1 MGAFM
6 VPWRI
11 RPLVALFLLGGCTVG
26 PDYRPPAVAMP
37 ATYAGDRDSS
47 RTASN
52 ISRWWAAFGDPV
64 LDDLIARAQ
73 SGNLDVRQAAARVAK
88 ARAQERVVRARGGP
102 SVNASAQAG
111 YTRLSAN
118 SLPAGLAN
126 LGGGGQPG
134 GGGGGIGLPGED
146 FATFQAGFDASWEID
161 LFGGQRRANEAAGA
175 RTEAAVWS
183 ARDAEVMLA
192 AEVARTYQQYR
203 ALQRR
208 IALADQTLAAQRE
221 QLDFA
226 RVRAKNGLATTIDQR
241 RQQREIE
248 KASAAREDLLADAD
262 VRVHAQGILL
272 GLAPAALAQEL
283 ATPPADAAP
292 AIAIPPG
299 LPSELLQRRPDIRA
313 AERQLAAATAD
324 IGVATADLYPKLSLT
339 GALQLASR
347 SLATLL
353 EADSLFA
360 NGAGRLSLP
369 LIGGGKRETVA
380 LRKAQ
385 ADEALLAYQAVV
397 LGALRDVEDA
407 LTRLDADRRK
417 VEALRASVAAA
428 QDAADTAQVRQR
440 NGLVQMAEVL
450 QARQTWLADRDALA
464 QAEAAAAQDEVALYK
479 ALGGGW
485 DERRVNPEEQASGRG
500 N

>member
-1 MGAFM
+1 VVA
-6 VPWRI
+6 VP
-11 RPLVALFLLGGCTVG
+11 AS
-26 PDYRPPAVAMP
+26 
-37 ATYAGDRDSS
+37 YAGDHDAS
-47 RTASN
+47 RTASD

-64 LDDLIARAQ
+64 LDDLIVRAQ
-73 SGNLDVRQAAARVAK
+73 TGNLDVRQAAARVSE

-111 YTRLSAN
+111 YTRLSEN

-134 GGGGGIGLPGED
+134 GGGGIGLPGES
-146 FATFQAGFDASWEID
+146 FATFQTGFDASWELD

-175 RTEAAVWS
+175 RTEAAEWS

-203 ALQRR
+203 ALQHR

-221 QLDFA
+221 QFDFA
-226 RVRAKNGLATTIDQR
+226 RVRAKNGLVTTLDERRLQR
-241 RQQREIE
+241 DVE
-248 KASAAREDLLADAD
+248 KASALREDLLADAD
-262 VRVHAQGILL
+262 VHVHALGTLL

-283 ATPPADAAP
+283 ASPPATSAT
-292 AIAIPPG
+292 IAIPPG
-299 LPSELLQRRPDIRA
+299 LPSELLRRRPDIRA
-313 AERQLAAATAD
+313 AERRLAAATAD

-397 LGALRDVEDA
+397 LGALREVEDA
-407 LTRLDADRRK
+407 LTRLDADRHK
-417 VEALRASVAAA
+417 VEQLRASVAAA

-440 NGLVQMAEVL
+440 NGLVPMADVL
-450 QARQTWLADRDALA
+450 VAHQAWLADRDALA

-485 DERRVNPEEQASGRG
+485 DERRVNEEEQASGRG

>member
-1 MGAFM
+1 MI
-6 VPWRI
+6 PSRI
-11 RPLVALFLLGGCTVG
+11 RPLAALLLLGGCTVG
-26 PDYRPPAVAMP
+26 PDYNRPTVAVP
-37 ATYAGDRDSS
+37 ATYAGAHDAAL
-47 RTASN
+47 RTSD
-52 ISRWWAAFGDPV
+52 IGGWWTAFRDPV
-64 LDDLIARAQ
+64 LDGLIARAR
-73 SGNLDVRQAAARVAK
+73 SGNLDVRQAAARVAE
-88 ARAQERVVRARGGP
+88 ARAQERVARARGGP
-102 SVNASAQAG
+102 SLNASAQAG
-111 YTRLSAN
+111 YSRLSQN

-134 GGGGGIGLPGED
+134 SGGGGIGLPGED
-146 FATFQAGFDASWEID
+146 FATFQTGFDASWELD

-183 ARDAEVMLA
+183 QRDAEVMLA

-203 ALQRR
+203 VLQRR
-208 IALADQTLAAQRE
+208 IALADQALASQRD
-221 QLDFA
+221 QLEFV
-226 RVRAKNGLATTIDQR
+226 RVRARNGLTTTLDERSQQR
-241 RQQREIE
+241 RLEQ
-248 KASAAREDLLADAD
+248 ASAQREDLLAEADA
-262 VRVHAQGILL
+262 RVHALGTLL
-272 GLAPAALAQEL
+272 GLAPAALAGEL
-283 ATPPADAAP
+283 TTPSPAAAT
-292 AIAIPPG
+292 AIDIPPG

-313 AERQLAAATAD
+313 AERKLAAATAD

-353 EADSLFA
+353 EADSIFA

-380 LRKAQ
+380 LRRAQ
-385 ADEALLAYQAVV
+385 ADEALLAYQATV
-397 LGALRDVEDA
+397 LGALREVEDA

-417 VEALRASVAAA
+417 VGALRASVAAA
-428 QDAADTAQVRQR
+428 QDAVDTAQVRQR
-440 NGLVQMAEVL
+440 SGLVQMTEVL
-450 QARQTWLADRDALA
+450 QARQTWLADRDTLA

-500 N
+500 S

>member
-1 MGAFM
+1 M
-6 VPWRI
+6 VPSRL
-11 RPLVALFLLGGCTVG
+11 RPLAALLLLGGCTVG
-26 PDYRPPAVAMP
+26 PDYRPPVVAVP
-37 ATYAGDRDSS
+37 ASYAGDHDAS
-47 RTASN
+47 RTASD

-64 LDDLIARAQ
+64 LDDLIVRAQ
-73 SGNLDVRQAAARVAK
+73 TGNLDVRQAAARVSE

-111 YTRLSAN
+111 YTRLSEN

-126 LGGGGQPG
+126 LGGGGQPA
-134 GGGGGIGLPGED
+134 GGGGGIGLPGEG
-146 FATFQAGFDASWEID
+146 FATFQAGFDASWELD

-226 RVRAKNGLATTIDQR
+226 RVRAKNGLVTTLDERRLQR
-241 RQQREIE
+241 DVE
-248 KASAAREDLLADAD
+248 KASAMREDSLADAD
-262 VRVHAQGILL
+262 VHVHALGTLL

-283 ATPPADAAP
+283 ASPPTAA
-292 AIAIPPG
+292 ASAMVAIPPG

-313 AERQLAAATAD
+313 AERRLAAATAD

-397 LGALRDVEDA
+397 LGALREVEDA
-407 LTRLDADRRK
+407 LTRLDADRHK
-417 VEALRASVAAA
+417 VEQLRASVAAA

-440 NGLVQMAEVL
+440 NGLVPMADVL
-450 QARQTWLADRDALA
+450 VAHQAWLADRDALA

-485 DERRVNPEEQASGRG
+485 DERRVNEEEQASGRG

>member
-1 MGAFM
+1 M
-6 VPWRI
+6 VPSRL
-11 RPLVALFLLGGCTVG
+11 RPLAALLLLGGCTVG
-26 PDYRPPAVAMP
+26 PDYRPPVVAVP
-37 ATYAGDRDSS
+37 ASYAGDHDAS
-47 RTASN
+47 RTASD

-64 LDDLIARAQ
+64 LDDLIVRAQ
-73 SGNLDVRQAAARVAK
+73 TGNLDVRQAAARVSE

-111 YTRLSAN
+111 YTRLSEN

-126 LGGGGQPG
+126 LGGGGQPA
-134 GGGGGIGLPGED
+134 GGGGGIGLPGEG
-146 FATFQAGFDASWEID
+146 FATFQAGFDASWELD

-226 RVRAKNGLATTIDQR
+226 RVRAKNGLVTTLDERRLQR
-241 RQQREIE
+241 DVE
-248 KASAAREDLLADAD
+248 KASAMREDSLADAD
-262 VRVHAQGILL
+262 VHVHALGTLL

-283 ATPPADAAP
+283 ASPPTAA
-292 AIAIPPG
+292 ASAMVAIPPG

-313 AERQLAAATAD
+313 AERRLAAATAD

-397 LGALRDVEDA
+397 LGALREVEDA
-407 LTRLDADRRK
+407 LTRLDADRHK
-417 VEALRASVAAA
+417 VEQLRASVAAA

-440 NGLVQMAEVL
+440 NGLVPMADVPVAH
-450 QARQTWLADRDALA
+450 QAWLADRDALA

-485 DERRVNPEEQASGRG
+485 DERRVNEEEQASGRG

>member
-1 MGAFM
+1 MPA
-6 VPWRI
+6 PRTCT
-11 RPLVALFLLGGCTVG
+11 LLALLLLGGCTVG
-26 PDYRPPAVAMP
+26 PDYRPPAVAVP
-37 ATYAGDRDSS
+37 ATYTGQHDATGP
-47 RTASN
+47 AAN
-52 ISRWWAAFGDPV
+52 IADWWTAFGDPV
-64 LDDLIARAQ
+64 LDGLIARAQ
-73 SGNLDVRQAAARVAK
+73 GGNLDVRQAAARVAE

-102 SVNASAQAG
+102 SLNASAQAG
-111 YTRLSAN
+111 YTRLSEN

-134 GGGGGIGLPGED
+134 GGSGGGIGLPGES
-146 FATFQAGFDASWEID
+146 FATFQAGFDASWELD

-175 RTEAAVWS
+175 RTEAAEWS

-208 IALADQTLAAQRE
+208 TVLADQTLAAQRE
-221 QLDFA
+221 QLDFT
-226 RVRAKNGLATTIDQR
+226 RVRARNGLVTTEGER
-241 RQQREIE
+241 RQQREID
-248 KASAAREDLLADAD
+248 KASAAREDLLAEAE
-262 VRVHAQGILL
+262 VRVHALSTLL

-283 ATPPADAAP
+283 AAQPSAPPTP
-292 AIAIPPG
+292 IAIPPG
-299 LPSELLQRRPDIRA
+299 LPSELLQRRPDVRA
-313 AERQLAAATAD
+313 AECRLAAATAD

-353 EADSLFA
+353 EADSIFA
-360 NGAGRLSLP
+360 NGTGRLSLP

-380 LRKAQ
+380 VRRAQ
-385 ADEALLAYQAVV
+385 ADEALLAYQATV

-417 VEALRASVAAA
+417 GESLRTSVAAA

-440 NGLVQMAEVL
+440 NGLVPMADVL
-450 QARQTWLADRDALA
+450 QARQAWLADRDALA

-500 N
+500 S

>member
-1 MGAFM
+1 MAL
-6 VPWRI
+6 WRTG
-11 RPLVALFLLGGCTVG
+11 PAAALLLLGACTAG
-26 PDYRPPAVAMP
+26 PDYGPPAVAVP
-37 ATYAGDRDSS
+37 AAYSGGDASGAADS
-47 RTASN
+47 TLA
-52 ISRWWAAFGDPV
+52 RWWAAFDDPV

-73 SGNLDVRQAAARVAK
+73 AGNLDVRQAAARVAE

-102 SVNASAQAG
+102 SLNAGAQAG
-111 YTRLSAN
+111 YTRLSEN

-134 GGGGGIGLPGED
+134 SGGGIGLPGED
-146 FATFQAGFDASWEID
+146 FATFQAGFDASWELD

-208 IALADQTLAAQRE
+208 LALADATLASQRE

-226 RVRAKNGLATTIDQR
+226 RARAKNGLVTTVDER
-241 RQQREIE
+241 NQQREVA
-248 KASAAREDLLADAD
+248 KAGATREDLLADAD
-262 VRVHAQGILL
+262 VHIHALSILL

-283 ATPPADAAP
+283 ASPPATAFT

-313 AERQLAAATAD
+313 AERRLAAASAD
-324 IGVATADLYPKLSLT
+324 IGVATADLFPKLSLT

-385 ADEALLAYQAVV
+385 ADEALLAYQATV

-428 QDAADTAQVRQR
+428 QDAAGTAQVRQR
-440 NGLVQMAEVL
+440 NGLVQMTEVL
-450 QARQTWLADRDALA
+450 QARQAWLADRDALA

-500 N
+500 R

>member
-1 MGAFM
+1 MFA
-6 VPWRI
+6 PRTCT
-11 RPLVALFLLGGCTVG
+11 LTALLLLGGCTVG
-26 PDYRPPAVAMP
+26 PDYRRPAVAVP
-37 ATYAGDRDSS
+37 AAYTGQHDAPGP
-47 RTASN
+47 AAN
-52 ISRWWAAFGDPV
+52 IADWWTAFGDPV
-64 LDDLIARAQ
+64 LDGLIARAQ
-73 SGNLDVRQAAARVAK
+73 SGNLDVRQAAARVAE

-102 SVNASAQAG
+102 SVNASAQGG
-111 YTRLSAN
+111 YSRLSEN

-146 FATFQAGFDASWEID
+146 FATFQTGFDASWELD

-175 RTEAAVWS
+175 RTEAAMWS

-192 AEVARTYQQYR
+192 AEVARTYQHYR

-208 IALADQTLAAQRE
+208 IALADDTLAAQRE

-226 RVRAKNGLATTIDQR
+226 RVRSRNGLVTTLDER
-241 RQQREIE
+241 GEEREIE
-248 KASAAREDLLADAD
+248 KAKALREDLSADAE
-262 VRVHAQGILL
+262 VHVHALGILL

-283 ATPPADAAP
+283 ASPAAP
-292 AIAIPPG
+292 PRLMVIPPG

-313 AERQLAAATAD
+313 AERKLAAATAD

-347 SLATLL
+347 SLATLI
-353 EADSLFA
+353 EADSIFA
-360 NGAGRLSLP
+360 NGTGRLSLP
-369 LIGGGKRETVA
+369 LMGGGKRETVA
-380 LRKAQ
+380 VRRAQ
-385 ADEALLAYQAVV
+385 ADEALLAYQAAV

-417 VEALRASVAAA
+417 GEALRASVAAA
-428 QDAADTAQVRQR
+428 QDAVDTARVRQR
-440 NGLVQMAEVL
+440 NGLVPMADVL
-450 QARQTWLADRDALA
+450 QARQAWLADRDALA

-500 N
+500 S

>member
-1 MGAFM
+1 M
-6 VPWRI
+6 VPSRL
-11 RPLVALFLLGGCTVG
+11 RPLAALLLLGGCTVG
-26 PDYRPPAVAMP
+26 PDYRPPVVAVP
-37 ATYAGDRDSS
+37 ASYAGDHDAS
-47 RTASN
+47 RTASD

-64 LDDLIARAQ
+64 LDDLIVRAQ
-73 SGNLDVRQAAARVAK
+73 TGNLDVRQAAARVSE

-111 YTRLSAN
+111 YTRLSEN

-134 GGGGGIGLPGED
+134 GGGGIGLPGES
-146 FATFQAGFDASWEID
+146 FATFQTGFDASWELD

-175 RTEAAVWS
+175 RTEAAEWS

-203 ALQRR
+203 ALQHR

-221 QLDFA
+221 QFDFA
-226 RVRAKNGLATTIDQR
+226 RVRAKNGLVTTLDERRLQR
-241 RQQREIE
+241 DVE
-248 KASAAREDLLADAD
+248 KASALREDLLADAD
-262 VRVHAQGILL
+262 VHVHALGTLL

-283 ATPPADAAP
+283 ASPPATSAT
-292 AIAIPPG
+292 IAIPPG
-299 LPSELLQRRPDIRA
+299 LPSELLRRRPDIRA
-313 AERQLAAATAD
+313 AERRLAAATAD

-397 LGALRDVEDA
+397 LGALREVEDA

-417 VEALRASVAAA
+417 VEQLRASVAAA
-428 QDAADTAQVRQR
+428 QDAADTARVRQR
-440 NGLVQMAEVL
+440 NGLIQMADVL
-450 QARQTWLADRDALA
+450 QAHQAWLADRDALA
-464 QAEAAAAQDEVALYK
+464 QTEAAAAQDEVALYK

-485 DERRVNPEEQASGRG
+485 DERRVNEEEQASGRG
-500 N
+500 S

>member
-1 MGAFM
+1 M
-6 VPWRI
+6 VPSRL
-11 RPLVALFLLGGCTVG
+11 RPLAALLLLGGCTVG
-26 PDYRPPAVAMP
+26 PDYRPPVVAVP
-37 ATYAGDRDSS
+37 ASYAGDHDAS
-47 RTASN
+47 RTASD

-64 LDDLIARAQ
+64 LDDLIVRAQ
-73 SGNLDVRQAAARVAK
+73 TGNLDVRQAAARVSE

-111 YTRLSAN
+111 YTRLSEN

-126 LGGGGQPG
+126 LGGGGQPA
-134 GGGGGIGLPGED
+134 GGGGGIGLPGEG
-146 FATFQAGFDASWEID
+146 FATFQAGFDASWELD

-221 QLDFA
+221 QFDFA
-226 RVRAKNGLATTIDQR
+226 RVRAKNGLVTTLDERRLQR
-241 RQQREIE
+241 DVE
-248 KASAAREDLLADAD
+248 KASALREDLLADAD
-262 VRVHAQGILL
+262 VHVHALGTLL

-283 ATPPADAAP
+283 ASPPTAA
-292 AIAIPPG
+292 ASAMVAIPPG

-313 AERQLAAATAD
+313 AERRLAAATAD

-397 LGALRDVEDA
+397 LGALREVEDA
-407 LTRLDADRRK
+407 LTRLDADRHK
-417 VEALRASVAAA
+417 VEQLRASVAAA

-440 NGLVQMAEVL
+440 NGLVPMADVL
-450 QARQTWLADRDALA
+450 VAHQAWLADRDALA

-485 DERRVNPEEQASGRG
+485 DERRVNEEEQASGRG

>member
-1 MGAFM
+1 
-6 VPWRI
+6 
-11 RPLVALFLLGGCTVG
+11 VAAILLLGGCTVG
-26 PDYRPPAVAMP
+26 PDYRPPAIAVP
-37 ATYAGDRDSS
+37 ATYAGDRS
-47 RTASN
+47 TARPASD
-52 ISRWWAAFGDPV
+52 ISRWWSAFGDPV

-73 SGNLDVRQAAARVAK
+73 AGNLDVRQAAARVAE
-88 ARAQERVVRARGGP
+88 ARAQERAVRARGGP
-102 SVNASAQAG
+102 SLNASAQAG
-111 YTRLSAN
+111 YTRLSEN

-134 GGGGGIGLPGED
+134 GGGGIGLAGED
-146 FATFQAGFDASWEID
+146 FATFQTGFDALWELD
-161 LFGGQRRANEAAGA
+161 LFGGQRRANEAARA
-175 RTEAAVWS
+175 RTDAAVWS

-208 IALADQTLAAQRE
+208 IALADQTLASQRE

-226 RVRAKNGLATTIDQR
+226 KVRAKNGLATTLEER

-248 KASAAREDLLADAD
+248 KAAAMREDLLADAD
-262 VRVHAQGILL
+262 VHVHALGILL

-283 ATPPADAAP
+283 AASPSAP
-292 AIAIPPG
+292 VTAIAIPRG
-299 LPSELLQRRPDIRA
+299 LPSDLLQRRPDIRA
-313 AERQLAAATAD
+313 AERRLAAATAD

-353 EADSLFA
+353 EADSIFA

-385 ADEALLAYQAVV
+385 ANEAVLAYQATV

-417 VEALRASVAAA
+417 IEQLRASVAAA
-428 QDAADTAQVRQR
+428 QDAADTARVRQR
-440 NGLVQMAEVL
+440 NGLVPMADVL
-450 QARQTWLADRDALA
+450 VAHQAWLADRDALA
-464 QAEAAAAQDEVALYK
+464 QAEASAARDEVALYK

-500 N
+500 S

>member
-1 MGAFM
+1 
-6 VPWRI
+6 
-11 RPLVALFLLGGCTVG
+11 LLLLGGCTVG
-26 PDYRPPAVAMP
+26 PDYRPPIVAVPVAYDGAHDAAGQ
-37 ATYAGDRDSS
+37 ATDIGQ
-47 RTASN
+47 
-52 ISRWWAAFGDPV
+52 WWAAFGDPV
-64 LDDLIARAQ
+64 LNELVARARA
-73 SGNLDVRQAAARVAK
+73 GNLDVRQAAARVAE

-102 SVNASAQAG
+102 SVNAAAQAG
-111 YTRLSAN
+111 YTRLSEN

-126 LGGGGQPG
+126 LGGGQG
-134 GGGGGIGLPGED
+134 GAGSPIGLPGED
-146 FATFQAGFDASWEID
+146 FATFQAGFDASWELD

-175 RTEAAVWS
+175 RTEAAEWS
-183 ARDAEVMLA
+183 VRDAEVMLA

-208 IALADQTLAAQRE
+208 IALVDQTLASQRE
-221 QLDFA
+221 QLDFT
-226 RVRAKNGLATTIDQR
+226 RVRAKHGLVTTLDER

-248 KASAAREDLLADAD
+248 KASAAREDLLAEAD
-262 VRVHAQGILL
+262 VRVHALGTLL

-283 ATPPADAAP
+283 ATPPTAAST
-292 AIAIPPG
+292 ALAIPAG

-313 AERQLAAATAD
+313 AERKLAAATAD

-353 EADSLFA
+353 EADSIFA

-380 LRKAQ
+380 LRKAE

-417 VEALRASVAAA
+417 VDAQRASVAAA
-428 QDAADTAQVRQR
+428 QDAVETAQVRQR
-440 NGLVQMAEVL
+440 HGLVPMADVL
-450 QARQTWLADRDALA
+450 LARQAWLADRDALA
-464 QAEAAAAQDEVALYK
+464 QAQAAEAQDEVAVYK

-485 DERRVNPEEQASGRG
+485 DERRINPEE
-500 N
+500 

>member
-1 MGAFM
+1 
-6 VPWRI
+6 
-11 RPLVALFLLGGCTVG
+11 VG
-26 PDYRPPAVAMP
+26 PDYRPPAVAVP
-37 ATYAGDRDSS
+37 ATYAGDHGVAQLASDIGDWWTAFRDP
-47 RTASN
+47 
-52 ISRWWAAFGDPV
+52 I

-73 SGNLDVRQAAARVAK
+73 TGNLDVRQAAARVAE

-102 SVNASAQAG
+102 SVNASGQAD
-111 YTRLSAN
+111 YTRLSEN

-134 GGGGGIGLPGED
+134 GGGGIGLPGEG
-146 FATFQAGFDASWEID
+146 FATFQAGFDASWELD

-175 RTEAAVWS
+175 RTEAAEWS

-208 IALADQTLAAQRE
+208 IALADQTLASQRE
-221 QLDFA
+221 QLEFA
-226 RVRAKNGLATTIDQR
+226 RVRAKNGLVTTLDER
-241 RQQREIE
+241 GRQREIE
-248 KASAAREDLLADAD
+248 KASAAREDLIADAD
-262 VRVHAQGILL
+262 VRIHALGTLL
-272 GLAPAALAQEL
+272 GLAPAALAQQL
-283 ATPPADAAP
+283 ATPPSAAWT
-292 AIAIPPG
+292 AIPIPPG
-299 LPSELLQRRPDIRA
+299 LPSELLQRRADIRA
-313 AERQLAAATAD
+313 AERRLAAATAD
-324 IGVATADLYPKLSLT
+324 IGAATADLYPKLSLT

-353 EADSLFA
+353 EADSIFA
-360 NGAGRLSLP
+360 SGAGRLSLP

-385 ADEALLAYQAVV
+385 ADEALLAYQTTV

-407 LTRLDADRRK
+407 LTRLEADRRK
-417 VEALRASVAAA
+417 VEQLRASVAAA
-428 QDAADTAQVRQR
+428 QDAADTSQVRQR
-440 NGLVQMAEVL
+440 NGLVQMTDVL
-450 QARQTWLADRDALA
+450 QVREAWLADRDALA

-500 N
+500 S